1 MKNPK
6 VPNSKS
12 ATSGQKGPEEAESE
26 LEPLHPESSAK
37 KDRKFV
43 TVESSPVK
51 KKKSVPPDS
60 TAQRGKS
67 PLSTSEEEKKKKNN
81 KG

>member
-1 MKNPK
+1 MNKPK
-6 VPNSKS
+6 VPNSKNT
-12 ATSGQKGPEEAESE
+12 TSVNKKMSETESE

-37 KDRKFV
+37 KDKKFIQ
-43 TVESSPVK
+43 VESSPVK

-67 PLSTSEEEKKKKNN
+67 PISTSEEEKKKKNN

>member
-1 MKNPK
+1 MNKPK
-6 VPNSKS
+6 VPNSKA
-12 ATSGQKGPEEAESE
+12 ATSGQKRLPDTESE

-37 KDRKFV
+37 KDRKFI
-43 TVESSPVK
+43 TVESTPVK

-67 PLSTSEEEKKKKNN
+67 PVSTSEEEKKKMNN

>member
-1 MKNPK
+1 MNKPK
-6 VPNSKS
+6 VPNLKN
-12 ATSGQKGPEEAESE
+12 TSSGNKNNSETESE

-37 KDRKFV
+37 KDRRFV
-43 TVESSPVK
+43 TLESSPLK
-51 KKKSVPPDS
+51 KKKSVPKDS

-67 PLSTSEEEKKKKNN
+67 PLSSSEEEKKKKIN

>member
-1 MKNPK
+1 MNKPK
-6 VPNSKS
+6 VPNSRINAS
-12 ATSGQKGPEEAESE
+12 DQNQTSETDSE

-37 KDRKFV
+37 KDRKFI
-43 TVESSPVK
+43 TVESSKVK

-67 PLSTSEEEKKKKNN
+67 PISTSEEEKKKMDN